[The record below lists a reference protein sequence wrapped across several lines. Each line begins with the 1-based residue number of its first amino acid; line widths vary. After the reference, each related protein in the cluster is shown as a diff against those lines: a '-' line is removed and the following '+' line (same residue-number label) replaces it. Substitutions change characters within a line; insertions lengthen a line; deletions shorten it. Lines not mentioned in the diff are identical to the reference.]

1 MLVVGDLQPC
11 VERLV
16 CQPPASVVGVGVGVV
31 RVGEEPQAVVE
42 ERPTTDVQFV
52 VLAQAVLDVGESGA
66 DAVLVSLERW

>member
-1 MLVVGDLQPC
+1 M
-11 VERLV
+11 
-16 CQPPASVVGVGVGVV
+16 V

-66 DAVLVSLERW
+66 DGVVVSLGRW